1 MAGQVPF
8 RELFWANTQKHG
20 VNNYEQRFRL
30 MGAVIGEDE
39 ELMILRLPVDALGTE
54 YQTEHTAASQT
65 GLHIRIEDTR
75 EVLPLK
81 LTKPADNT
89 AYYIQLASI
98 AADGTVTALDS
109 GAADSGAWVDS
120 SSAEL
125 KEKMKDL
132 TETQITQLLED
143 LKIYRFNYINSP
155 ETVYVAP
162 TAEDFHGLT
171 GWGFPRAVSPLTIG
185 SVALR
190 LAQYLWKFA
199 KTLDKRLKA
208 IEDRLALTEDAS
220 GNPEV

>member
-8 RELFWANTQKHG
+8 RELFWANTQKHAL
-20 VNNYEQRFRL
+20 NNYEQRFRL
-30 MGAVIGEDE
+30 MGAVIGDDE
-39 ELMILRLPVDALGTE
+39 ELMILRLPVDALGPE

-65 GLHIRIEDTR
+65 GLHIQIEDTR
-75 EVLPLK
+75 DVLPLK
-81 LTKPADNT
+81 LTKPADNN

-98 AADGTVTALDS
+98 AADGTVTLLDA
-109 GAADSGAWVDS
+109 GAADSGAWMDS

-132 TETQITQLLED
+132 TEAQITKLLED

-171 GWGFPRAVSPLTIG
+171 GWGFPRAVSPLTVG

-190 LAQYLWKFA
+190 LAQYVWKFV

-208 IEDRLALTEDAS
+208 VEDKLAVIQGSDDA
-220 GNPEV
+220 PEV